1 MSEKASYFN
10 EREPLSPRS
19 AEGGEGSGG
28 AGAALSLAGP
38 WHHPRFLAAL
48 GMTGHEVM
56 T

>member
-10 EREPLSPRS
+10 EPEPLSPRAKRGVWWREAVS
-19 AEGGEGSGG
+19 SHART
-28 AGAALSLAGP
+28 

-48 GMTGHEVM
+48 GMTA